1 MGTLSCLGRTA
12 CFFAPKPKIQGND
25 QLQAHEKLSLKL
37 IMKLRDPLVNLLH
50 WIWTSLVSSVTMNF
64 KCSFKFNFN
73 FKSGFNFALVIV
85 SLLVLPSCQ
94 SQRPPSVSK
103 PLAGPAGLGE
113 LSELK
118 GATAIS
124 TQLHLE
130 GRLLIEI
137 THQALEAPN
146 AFKSSSEAK
155 SLISSNTKRIN
166 APFELELQN
175 GVFGELRL
183 LGPLGTTSALINWS
197 PEHAQLQSSELK
209 PATQLYKNLS
219 LLVNHW
225 LGADLPLE
233 NMFDW
238 LNGHEV
244 KIDGWEFSSVS
255 PTIKTIQGKGKDT
268 GPNAPWVSLK
278 MILNEPAP

>member
-1 MGTLSCLGRTA
+1 
-12 CFFAPKPKIQGND
+12 
-25 QLQAHEKLSLKL
+25 
-37 IMKLRDPLVNLLH
+37 
-50 WIWTSLVSSVTMNF
+50 
-64 KCSFKFNFN
+64 
-73 FKSGFNFALVIV
+73 
-85 SLLVLPSCQ
+85 
-94 SQRPPSVSK
+94 
-103 PLAGPAGLGE
+103 
-113 LSELK
+113 
-118 GATAIS
+118 
-124 TQLHLE
+124 
-130 GRLLIEI
+130 
-137 THQALEAPN
+137 
-146 AFKSSSEAK
+146 
-155 SLISSNTKRIN
+155 
-166 APFELELQN
+166 
-175 GVFGELRL
+175 
-183 LGPLGTTSALINWS
+183 LGTTSALINWS

>member
-1 MGTLSCLGRTA
+1 MGKLFCLGRTA
-12 CFFAPKPKIQGND
+12 CFFAPKPQRQGND
-25 QLQAHEKLSLKL
+25 QLQAHEKLSPKL

-50 WIWTSLVSSVTMNF
+50 WRWTSLVSSVAINF
-64 KCSFKFNFN
+64 KFSFRFNV
-73 FKSGFNFALVIV
+73 KSGFNFALVIIY
-85 SLLVLPSCQ
+85 LLVLPSCQ

-103 PLAGPAGLGE
+103 PLAGLGE

-175 GVFGELRL
+175 GVYGELRL

-209 PATQLYKNLS
+209 PATQLYSNLS